1 MPTNDFIKT
10 PLQDFDVQPTGEA
23 ESRRDVI
30 SGAARFELIE
40 KP

>member
-1 MPTNDFIKT
+1 MPPNNFIKT
-10 PLQDFDVQPTGEA
+10 TLQDFDVQPTGEA

-30 SGAARFELIE
+30 SWAARFELVE